1 MTLNK
6 VYNENC
12 LDTLSMLGNKEVG
25 LTITSPPYN
34 MNLRIRNGK
43 YLSRTVIEH
52 EFSTKYVDF
61 DDCMPMD
68 EFHDLH
74 LSILKELIRV
84 SRTVFYN
91 IQIVT
96 GSKVAFF
103 RIIGELSDCM
113 KDIIIWDKEVSQP
126 AMHKG
131 VLNRQSELLLVFESP
146 NTAISR
152 EFGYCNF
159 DRGTMNDVWR
169 IKRDNHK
176 KDNYH
181 GATFPEALIDRIIV
195 NFSKPDDIIY
205 DPYMGTGTTARVAIL
220 NKRQWLGSEVSKLY
234 CDMIEKRV
242 NDTIEEMRIK
252 DSLFMF

>member
-1 MTLNK
+1 MTVNK
-6 VYNENC
+6 VYNESC
-12 LDTLSMLGNKEVG
+12 IDTLSKLKNKEVG

-34 MNLRIRNGK
+34 MNLRIKNGK
-43 YLSRTVIEH
+43 YLSRTVTEH

-68 EFHDLH
+68 DFHDLH

-103 RIIGELSDCM
+103 KMIGELSDCM

-126 AMHKG
+126 AMHSG

-146 NTAISR
+146 DSAISR

-176 KDNYH
+176 KDSYH
-181 GATFPEALIDRIIV
+181 GATFPEALISKIIT
-195 NFSKPDDIIY
+195 NFSKLDDIIY

-220 NKRQWLGSEVSKLY
+220 NNRQWLGSEISKIY

-242 NDTIEEMRIK
+242 KDTMEDMEIR
-252 DSLFMF
+252 DSLFTF